1 MATDEE
7 NRIVDEWIN
16 DQLDRLGITD
26 PTEREKRR
34 KTFLKAAEQ
43 VWRES
48 IADQN

>member
-16 DQLDRLGITD
+16 AELDRRGITD
-26 PTEREKRR
+26 RAAREKQR
-34 KTFLKAAEQ
+34 KAILKAAEQ

-48 IADQN
+48 IRDQN